1 MNQLGLIV
9 VLTISIVTMAVFQG
23 YTGSLVDE
31 RSASATVGAD
41 MQIEL
46 SQPISEQ
53 AMNDLLDSAIAEI
66 DAQDNLLNVSIT
78 SIRLVSDFDV
88 EQTRSTVTAAV
99 LSSNHRDVLHWDDQ
113 VLQGGLSTLSQLPNL
128 GFTSGADAAR
138 NLDLAVQA
146 ESGIND
152 ILSPFDE
159 TDSEDGSGPGFSSLD
174 LVYPRTSAFV
184 DYVNSESPWTFTS
197 KQTTD
202 EWMETKRAE
211 FEADQKTLT
220 VDYLGGHKWIPGVP
234 QNISSESILLTESTL
249 QDLKGD
255 VVDEARL
262 WFIEFCDEK
271 TSECSD
277 TLHNL
282 SSQIELNSSVL
293 SVQDWATAYGEVK
306 RNGGLIFGT
315 PGILSLQYIVAAFAT
330 LASTLVFLSLVLAR
344 RRRELAILQSI
355 GASVTQLSRLVV
367 FEIISVFTLSLVLGG
382 LLGLGL
388 AQTFTGLFS
397 LLGAFFQLFMESE
410 VIVARELVWPW
421 AQILTV
427 NGLVFALVFVALL
440 LTTVRA
446 VRSDLP
452 TVLKEE

>member
-23 YTGSLVDE
+23 YTGSFVDE
-31 RSASATVGAD
+31 RSASASVGAD
-41 MQIEL
+41 IQIEL
-46 SQPISEQ
+46 SQSMSDQEMSDLVDSAVTKIDVR
-53 AMNDLLDSAIAEI
+53 NHLLD
-66 DAQDNLLNVSIT
+66 VSMA
-78 SIRLVSDFDV
+78 SIRLVSNIGV
-88 EQTRSTVTAAV
+88 KGQRSTITAAI
-99 LSSNHRDVLHWDDQ
+99 LSPNHRDVLHWDDQ
-113 VLQGGLSTLSQLPNL
+113 AIQKGLSTLSQLPNR
-128 GFTSGADAAR
+128 GFTSGADVAR
-138 NLDLAVQA
+138 TLDLAVQA

-159 TDSEDGSGPGFSSLD
+159 PNSEDGNGPGFSSLD
-174 LVYPRTSAFV
+174 LVDPRTFDFLEQEINDLV
-184 DYVNSESPWTFTS
+184 ES
-197 KQTTD
+197 KI
-202 EWMETKRAE
+202 TKT
-211 FEADQKTLT
+211 EAGQKTIT
-220 VDYLGGHKWIPGVP
+220 VDYLGGHKWIPG
-234 QNISSESILLTESTL
+234 ISQERSSDYILLAESTL
-249 QDLKGD
+249 RDLNGGAED
-255 VVDEARL
+255 GARL

-271 TSECSD
+271 MSECSD
-277 TLHNL
+277 TLQNL
-282 SSQIELNSSVL
+282 NSQIALNSSVL

-330 LASTLVFLSLVLAR
+330 LASSLVFLSLVLAR

-421 AQILTV
+421 MQILTV
-427 NGLVFALVFVALL
+427 NGLVFVLVFVALL